1 MKFGI
6 RGNCYET
13 RTSSGEPAMKD
24 RILLVEDD
32 KQIREIIRDYF
43 EGKSPSYE
51 VICATDGLEG
61 LRLFHEKEFDLVLLD
76 VMLPGRNGFSLMKE
90 IRQTSDIPVIFI
102 TARTMEEDRLYGY
115 ELGCDDYVC
124 KPFSFAELYA
134 KVTALLKRSKGEF
147 REEIIT
153 CGAISFHKRTLTVTV
168 HGKKV
173 DLAPKELSLLAVLM
187 ERKDWVFTRDM
198 LLDLV
203 WGKDYYGGDRV
214 VDNHVKKLRKSLGS
228 AGSQIKTFIGRGYK
242 ITEE

>member
-1 MKFGI
+1 M
-6 RGNCYET
+6 R
-13 RTSSGEPAMKD
+13 D
-24 RILLVEDD
+24 QILLVEDD
-32 KQIREIIRDYF
+32 KQIRDILRDYF
-43 EGKSPSYE
+43 EGKTPSLE
-51 VICATDGLEG
+51 VTCAADGTTG
-61 LRLFHEKEFDLVLLD
+61 LQLFREKEFDLVLLD

-90 IRQTSDIPVIFI
+90 IRQTSDVPVIFI

-134 KVTALLKRSKGEF
+134 KVTALIKRSKGTVREK
-147 REEIIT
+147 EEIVT
-153 CGAISFHKRTLTVTV
+153 CGAICFHKRSLSVTV
-168 HGKKV
+168 NGEKV

-187 ERKDWVFTRDM
+187 ERKDWVFTREM

-228 AGSQIKTFIGRGYK
+228 AGTQIKTLIGRGYK
-242 ITEE
+242 ITES